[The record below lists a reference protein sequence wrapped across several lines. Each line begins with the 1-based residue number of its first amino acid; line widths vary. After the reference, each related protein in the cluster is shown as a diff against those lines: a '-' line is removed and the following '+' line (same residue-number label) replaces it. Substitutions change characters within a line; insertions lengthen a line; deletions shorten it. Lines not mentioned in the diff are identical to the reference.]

1 MVYNLRMKRSPG
13 LRRKKKKTKTRLAF
27 VTVILGLGLFAAFL
41 LHFDAEVVKKFEGQ
55 RWKLPSKIYS
65 APLPLYPGLHIEE
78 AHLIPRLKRLA
89 YRRVNRPVRSRGEY
103 YFTGEELELY
113 LHEFSYPNN
122 TEPGTPFRISLT
134 DEGRIDR
141 ILDLSL
147 VLEQAGLQLE
157 PEIIGGF
164 YESEWEERRLL
175 RLSEIPQ
182 SLIDAV
188 LVMEDRKF
196 YDHPGIDIK
205 GIARA
210 SWVNLRAG
218 RIVQG
223 GSTLTQQLVKNFY
236 LDSKKTWTRK
246 GREALL
252 ALLLERHYEK
262 DEILEAYFNEI
273 YLGQNGIMGIYGIG
287 QAAWFY
293 FEKAPKELTLGE
305 SALLAGIIRSPNVFS
320 PLKDVHKSI
329 RRRNLVLESLF
340 SEGKIGLKDYLQAR
354 EETVSSKEIKQRLN
368 AAPYFID
375 EIRRQLSKKYP
386 PRVLNSGGLRIFTTL
401 DVELQRSA
409 EESLRDG
416 LARLEREHPRLK
428 RFEPDAG
435 LQGALVAID
444 PKTGAVRALV
454 GGRDY
459 QKSQFNRVT
468 DARRQ
473 PGSLFKPIVYLTA
486 FDQAAKGGIPYTPIS
501 LIDDA
506 PITLLVGGK
515 EWSPENYDKQYL
527 GPLTLRAALEGSR
540 NTATVRL
547 SQEVGLDE
555 IVKMAKKVGIESEL
569 KSLPSLALGSLEV
582 TPLEMG
588 AVYSTLANG
597 GLRHRPKFVSGIV
610 DPSGLPIERED
621 DGSDLANRVVSAEAS
636 YLVTHMMK
644 GVIENGTGRAV
655 RRLGFDRPAAG
666 KTGTTS
672 GLRDAW
678 FAGYTPDLVSVV
690 WVGFDQNQGGGFSGS
705 SAAIPIWTQ
714 FMKAASTGELRDFEV
729 PSGVLIKPVDQNGT
743 VCGNGGTDEAFIAG
757 TEPTKNCEKGF
768 IKWIKRFFF

>member
-1 MVYNLRMKRSPG
+1 MTVIRPKR
-13 LRRKKKKTKTRLAF
+13 LHRKKKKSTSRLALLALLL
-27 VTVILGLGLFAAFL
+27 VLGGFAAFL

-65 APLPLYPGLHIEE
+65 APLKLAPGLHVEQ
-78 AHLIPRLKRLA
+78 AHLVSRLKRLA
-89 YRRVNRPVRSRGEY
+89 YRRVNRPVRTRGEY
-103 YFTGEELELY
+103 YLSPQELEIY
-113 LHEFSYPNN
+113 LHEFNYPNE

-147 VLEQAGLQLE
+147 VVEQEEVDLE

-182 SLIDAV
+182 ILIDAV
-188 LVMEDRKF
+188 LAMEDRKF
-196 YDHPGIDIK
+196 YAHPGIDLK
-205 GIARA
+205 GIVRA

-236 LDSKKTWTRK
+236 LDSEKTWTRK

-293 FEKAPKELTLGE
+293 FEKSPKELTLGE

-320 PLKDVHKSI
+320 PLKDVHRAI

-340 SEGKIGLKDYLQAR
+340 SEGKIDLKAYLKAR
-354 EETVSSKEIKQRLN
+354 EEKVSGKEIKQRLN

-375 EIRRQLSKKYP
+375 EIRRQLANRYP

-401 DVELQRSA
+401 DVELQRAA
-409 EESLRDG
+409 EESVRAG
-416 LARLEREHPRLK
+416 LERLERDNPRLK
-428 RFEPDAG
+428 RFAPDAG

-444 PKTGAVRALV
+444 PKDGAVKALV

-486 FDQAAKGGIPYTPIS
+486 FDQAAKGGTPYTPIS
-501 LIDDA
+501 QIDDA
-506 PITLLVGGK
+506 PLTLQVGGK
-515 EWSPENYDKQYL
+515 TWSPENYDKKYL
-527 GPLTLRAALEGSR
+527 GPLSLRAALEGSR
-540 NTATVRL
+540 NTVTVRL
-547 SQEVGLDE
+547 SQEIGIDA
-555 IVKMAKKVGIESEL
+555 IVKMAKQIGIESDL
-569 KSLPSLALGSLEV
+569 QSLPSLALGSLEV

-588 AVYSTLANG
+588 GVYSILANG
-597 GLRHRPKFVSGIV
+597 GIRHRPLFVSGIV
-610 DPSGLPIERED
+610 DPSGLPIDESGDEPETARQ
-621 DGSDLANRVVSAEAS
+621 VVSAEAS
-636 YLVTHMMK
+636 YLVTHIMK
-644 GVIENGTGRAV
+644 GVIEKGTGRGV

-678 FAGYTPDLVSVV
+678 FAGYTPDLVAVV
-690 WVGFDQNQGGGFSGS
+690 WVGFDQNQGEGFSGA

-714 FMKAASTGELRDFEV
+714 FMKEGAVGLARDFEI
-729 PSGVLIKPVDQNGT
+729 PPGVVFKPVNQNGV
-743 VCGNGGTDEAFIAG
+743 VCGSDGIDEAFIEG
-757 TEPTKNCEKGF
+757 TEPPQSCEKGF